1 MLTCLLIL
9 LGTTPAWA
17 SSTAESLLRR
27 GDVDG
32 ALSTAQANIQA
43 EATDLDSHEVLID
56 ILINRGMAASAA
68 RAYEQLT
75 TDNPGAAWAWSLRG
89 RASQNPNEALKFY
102 DKAIE
107 LDPSFARAWAGR
119 GDVERALDRVDAAR
133 RDYKK
138 TLKLDPSLAR
148 AWTGLGALYIQEG
161 SFDQAL
167 ETCEQ
172 AIAAAPHEP
181 EAYLAAAQLAPQ
193 RALSFLE
200 QGARAIPDEVR
211 LHAALGH
218 HLLGLGQH
226 KEAARALQLA
236 QQTWPDHPES
246 ARDLYILG
254 CINRNEL
261 DSAGREE
268 LERSAALS
276 MELPVAALDLLQELA
291 IRYPSCNVVQAGL
304 GHQLFRADRVAE
316 SESSLRKALAAAE
329 PDPKAKS
336 WNQGSLGMLLA
347 SQGRHAESLP
357 LLQAASQ
364 SRSGDVDLAV
374 AAGVAVANVE
384 GPRAGA
390 QALAQT
396 AQQFPTNARPVM
408 ALATL
413 LSSNGDTESAYTV
426 LQRAASNFQDPN
438 ILLALAGAAKDAGH
452 PSASAKALRELHH
465 LTGDPTW
472 LRAAKQLES
481 AD

>member
-1 MLTCLLIL
+1 
-9 LGTTPAWA
+9 
-17 SSTAESLLRR
+17 
-27 GDVDG
+27 VDG
-32 ALSTAQANIQA
+32 ALSAAQANILSDA
-43 EATDLDSHEVLID
+43 KDLDSHEILID

-75 TDNPGAAWAWSLRG
+75 ADNPGAAWAWSLRG

-102 DKAIE
+102 DKSIE

-119 GDVERALDRVDAAR
+119 GDVERALDRVEAAR

-138 TLKLDPSLAR
+138 TLELDSSLAR
-148 AWTGLGALYIQEG
+148 AWTGLGALHIQEG
-161 SFDQAL
+161 SFDEAL
-167 ETCEQ
+167 KTSEQ
-172 AIAAAPHEP
+172 AIVASPREP
-181 EAYLAAAQLAPQ
+181 EAYLAAAQLAPE

-200 QGARAIPDEVR
+200 KGAQAIPDEVR

-218 HLLGLGQH
+218 HLLELGKH
-226 KEAARALQLA
+226 KEAARSLQRA
-236 QQTWPDHPES
+236 QDVWPDHPES

-254 CINRNEL
+254 CINRKEL
-261 DSAGREE
+261 DVTGREE

-291 IRYPSCNVVQAGL
+291 TRYPKCNVVQAGL
-304 GHQLFRADRVAE
+304 GHQLFRADRVSD
-316 SESSLRKALAAAE
+316 SEAALRRALAAAE
-329 PDPKAKS
+329 PDAKAKS

-357 LLQAASQ
+357 LLQAASKN
-364 SRSGDVDLAV
+364 RTGDVDLAV

-390 QALAQT
+390 HALAQ
-396 AQQFPTNARPVM
+396 ASQQFPTNARPVM

-452 PSASAKALRELHH
+452 PTASAKALRELHQ